1 MNEQLLSWQIKCVWL
16 MMRRERG
23 IQNENCVLGAMCV
36 LGRWRRDAG
45 KVVQRDDARLRVG
58 RGGDWRLIYR
68 Y

>member
-1 MNEQLLSWQIKCVWL
+1 MCVAYDEKRKREVFKMKTASWEL
-16 MMRRERG
+16 
-23 IQNENCVLGAMCV
+23 CV

-45 KVVQRDDARLRVG
+45 KVVQRDDARLGVG